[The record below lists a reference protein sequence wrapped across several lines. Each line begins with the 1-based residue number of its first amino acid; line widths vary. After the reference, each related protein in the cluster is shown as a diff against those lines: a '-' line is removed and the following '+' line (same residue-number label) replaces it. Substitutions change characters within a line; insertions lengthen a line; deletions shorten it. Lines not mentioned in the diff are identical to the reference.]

1 MEVQGAISP
10 KQLRDPCCYCH
21 QHKDRARPLK
31 GDWKRALSLTDS
43 RALYKCLENIPGCQF
58 VSQIQSTL
66 GLRLPFLSA
75 APKSLCMQSP
85 LQLPLLLAG
94 MGSPGR
100 QTSGAAR
107 QLGWP
112 WLR

>member
-21 QHKDRARPLK
+21 QHKDRTRPLK
-31 GDWKRALSLTDS
+31 RDWKKALSLTDS
-43 RALYKCLENIPGCQF
+43 RALYRCLENIPGCQS
-58 VSQIQSTL
+58 VSGMVHL
-66 GLRLPFLSA
+66 GFA
-75 APKSLCMQSP
+75 APLPQCSSQTALQAESLQM
-85 LQLPLLLAG
+85 PLLLAG

-100 QTSGAAR
+100 QTSGATW

-112 WLR
+112 WL